1 MLIIVRHA
9 YFSEPQGVLNKY
21 ILESNNFADYIRKF
35 DDMWAEYNYIG
46 CAGLFTV
53 TFCKKTFTHLKV
65 SCSILFLGR
74 SEEEAD
80 GDDGEGEK
88 TKRTGELSDD
98 VKS

>member
-1 MLIIVRHA
+1 MICGQNIIIQA
-9 YFSEPQGVLNKY
+9 VLAS
-21 ILESNNFADYIRKF
+21 LQSHF
-35 DDMWAEYNYIG
+35 
-46 CAGLFTV
+46 V
-53 TFCKKTFTHLKV
+53 KKTFTHLKV
-65 SCSILFLGR
+65 SWFYSFLGR